1 MTQKSPKSQLRL
13 PPADYSFS
21 GDLVTTGLG
30 VENPLSPPVM
40 EPLFKLGLGH
50 AVITRRRDFRYTHPR
65 REGGHLFT
73 LLLDGVM
80 AVEYNGTRYDLVPG
94 DLAFCPKGAMAFHS
108 NPGNTWYLYL
118 NFSDHPFWRPL
129 ARRGPYVRAYESAD
143 LMYLLM
149 RRIASAFEDPTS
161 LALHFAEG
169 EARLLADLLRREVAL
184 VTHRAPRQ
192 KASLTRL
199 IERIRQEPEADWSLA
214 SMAAEAH
221 VSVRSLT
228 RLFSKEYGIS
238 PINMVVRERMARSY
252 RLIMDTDMKL
262 TAIARA
268 VGYESV
274 ASFSHLFKRHFGK
287 SPGSYRSAEMLQAG
301 LR

>member
-1 MTQKSPKSQLRL
+1 MTQTLSNSHLRL
-13 PPADYSFS
+13 PPADYSFN
-21 GDLVTTGLG
+21 GDSVNTGLG
-30 VENPLSPPVM
+30 VNNPLSTPVL
-40 EPLFKLGLGH
+40 EPLFKLGLFQ
-50 AVITRRRDFRYTHPR
+50 AVITRRHDFRYSHPR

-80 AVEYNGTRYDLVPG
+80 AVEYNGIAYDLTPG
-94 DLAFCPKGAMAFHS
+94 DLAFCPKGTMAFHS

-118 NFSDHPFWRPL
+118 NFHDHPFWGSL
-129 ARRGPYVRAYESAD
+129 AKRGPYVRPYESAD

-149 RRIASAFEDPTS
+149 QRIESAYEDRTS

-169 EARLLADLLRREVAL
+169 EVRLLTDLLCREVAM
-184 VTHRAPRQ
+184 VTHRAPKQ

-199 IERIRQEPEADWSLA
+199 IERIRQEPEADWTLA
-214 SMAAEAH
+214 SMAGEAH
-221 VSVRSLT
+221 LSVRNLT

-238 PINMVVRERMARSY
+238 PLNMVVRERMSRSFG
-252 RLIMDTDMKL
+252 LIVQTDMKL
-262 TAIARA
+262 TAIAKA

-287 SPGSYRSAEMLQAG
+287 SPGSCRSAKMNQTG
-301 LR
+301 FH